1 MENLFPRNFCSVH
14 YDLNSDFLLLVKTK
28 NDLKLNVE
36 MKGNVRV
43 WGCAIT
49 GSLNISFPGA
59 NPGFFSPGRLNGQLS
74 PHR

>member
-36 MKGNVRV
+36 MKGNIDTS
-43 WGCAIT
+43 GYAII
-49 GSLNISFPGA
+49 GSLNITVPGDRK
-59 NPGFFSPGRLNGQLS
+59 SVV
-74 PHR
+74 